1 MITPFWV
8 YLTNP
13 LIIGPL
19 SLEIYYSTFDFRNQI
34 MTLGSRN
41 YLMMLQILSCH
52 ILEKLIQK
60 YVICPCPTLL
70 FSHFESLFSLNPLCI
85 NNLFLIYFI
94 TVFFTFISCKNLIVL
109 NVNDMGQVPVNID
122 QTVQILF
129 ELRCIQYKVKAF
141 GGEGGV
147 NLD

>member
-1 MITPFWV
+1 M
-8 YLTNP
+8 
-13 LIIGPL
+13 
-19 SLEIYYSTFDFRNQI
+19 
-34 MTLGSRN
+34 
-41 YLMMLQILSCH
+41 
-52 ILEKLIQK
+52 
-60 YVICPCPTLL
+60 ICPCPTLL

-129 ELRCIQYKVKAF
+129 ELRCTQYKVKAF

-147 NLD
+147 NLA